1 LRAISNNSPSFPA
14 TPDWIAGPEET
25 VEHYEAHGLRF
36 EYPRGWEL
44 SEQTAGGDVT
54 LTVQSEGTCYWSV
67 SLLADR
73 PAADRV
79 LRTAVEAFEQEY
91 PEVDVYP
98 ARDEHIARP
107 HEAKDLQFF
116 QFELVNSAFLRAF
129 PCGSRTVLVI
139 YQGTDHELEAVKGQ
153 LERIT
158 ASLDFDEQD
167 QPIWPV

>member
-1 LRAISNNSPSFPA
+1 V
-14 TPDWIAGPEET
+14 EHH

-36 EYPRGWEL
+36 DYPGGWEL
-44 SEQTAGGDVT
+44 SEQSAGRDVT

-79 LRTAVEAFEQEY
+79 LQSAIVAFEQEY

-98 ARDEHIARP
+98 ARDEHIAGP

-129 PCGSRTVLVI
+129 PRGSRTVLVI
-139 YQGTDHELEAVKGQ
+139 YQGTDHELETVKPQ
-153 LERIT
+153 LEQIT
-158 ASLDFDEQD
+158 ASLDFDAAED